1 MTYFNE
7 KTTFIN
13 SNSNSDAYFKEVQNI
28 IGNVIL
34 DQILND
40 HQDTDHPE
48 IDYIDLPQPVEGPQP
63 QPVEAPQPQPP
74 VFENRP
80 NLNPNPNNFN
90 LNFGFNLEIYPYLV
104 YYKYHILLFGSSCL
118 LIAATFFI
126 LKNVDLSDFFISKSN
141 KTLDEKESLINKD
154 FKNFNAF
161 NFQEKLNVLKHLN
174 LKKFSLK
181 LKKKG

>member
-161 NFQEKLNVLKHLN
+161 NFQEKLNVLKH
-174 LKKFSLK
+174 
-181 LKKKG
+181 